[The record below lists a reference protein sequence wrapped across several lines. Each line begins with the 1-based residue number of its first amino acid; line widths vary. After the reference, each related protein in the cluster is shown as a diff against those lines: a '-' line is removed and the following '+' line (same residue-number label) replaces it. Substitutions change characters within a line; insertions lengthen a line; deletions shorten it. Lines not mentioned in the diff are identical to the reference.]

1 MIDTL
6 AATITV
12 GVAIVV
18 VTTFALTTT
27 NATTTIIIV
36 VIGIAFTVASITSCC
51 MLLFPVP
58 SNLLL

>member
-36 VIGIAFTVASITSCC
+36 VIGIAFTVASITTIGINTIITT
-51 MLLFPVP
+51 VVV
-58 SNLLL
+58 